1 MILQSHY
8 KGDKVKLNETSQ
20 AELGKSILHKNIFP
34 KFYLLCISSQAQD
47 VVSDFRLKVF
57 CSVANHLSFTKA
69 AGELFV
75 TQPAVT
81 KHIHELEQQ
90 YGTRLFERK
99 GNSVFLTPA
108 GELLKKY
115 ANQILQLYQEAAFEL
130 GTLQSKHS
138 GKLRLGAS
146 TTIGQYLIA
155 PLLAKYYEK
164 FPQVELSLLNGNTE
178 MIENAILSH
187 TIDLGVVEGRK
198 HHSGIKYV
206 DFMDDELVAVVH
218 VKSKLAHLDEL
229 TLDELTHIPLVLR
242 ERGSGTLE
250 VIEGALKEHNL
261 KLSSLQIVMHLG
273 GTESIKSFLEHS
285 NCMAFLSIKSIQKEL
300 NMGQLKLIKVKD
312 LVLMRKFW
320 LIHLQGQP
328 EPMSESFMR
337 FAFREYTKK

>member
-1 MILQSHY
+1 MTY
-8 KGDKVKLNETSQ
+8 
-20 AELGKSILHKNIFP
+20 IFN
-34 KFYLLCISSQAQD
+34 FYLLCTSTQFLIT
-47 VVSDFRLKVF
+47 VSDFRLKVF
-57 CSVANHLSFTKA
+57 CSVAQHLSFTKA
-69 AGELFV
+69 AGELFI

-81 KHIHELEQQ
+81 KHIRELEQQ

-99 GNSVFLTPA
+99 GNTVFLTQA
-108 GELLKKY
+108 GELLKRY
-115 ANQILQLYQEAAFEL
+115 AGQILQLYQEATFEL
-130 GTLQSKHS
+130 GTLQDKHS
-138 GKLRLGAS
+138 GILRLGAS

-178 MIENAILSH
+178 MIENAVLSH

-218 VKSKLAHLDEL
+218 AKSKLASLDEITLQQL
-229 TLDELTHIPLVLR
+229 TQIPLVLR

-261 KLSSLQIVMHLG
+261 KLSSLQIIMHLG
-273 GTESIKSFLEHS
+273 GTESIKSFLEHA
-285 NCMAFLSIKSIQKEL
+285 NCMAFLSVRSIQKEL
-300 NMGQLKLIKVKD
+300 LTGQLKTVKVRD
-312 LVLMRKFW
+312 LKLLRKFW

-337 FAFREYTKK
+337 FAFREYSKK